1 MAETRVYQ
9 PSATERNL
17 RLWIVKAFQGEGLD
31 AEVIYA
37 NQGANR
43 IDRPFALLQIITED
57 VVQYPFEIVTDNVKI
72 DGTYEVQM
80 LEHRAGSVQITTHG
94 SMCWQMIDAIARSI
108 RRSDVIDYNTE
119 NGIEIMRP
127 LTGIND
133 IPLLLSTQVEPR
145 KQQDYEYAFA
155 RKTIIS
161 TVSAYLLE
169 RVIATGSIEN
179 QTPNPVE
186 PIIDESWP

>member
-133 IPLLLSTQVEPR
+133 IPLPLSTQVEPR

-161 TVSAYLLE
+161 SVSADVLE

-179 QTPNPVE
+179 QNPNPVE

>member
-133 IPLLLSTQVEPR
+133 IPLPLSTQVEPR

-161 TVSAYLLE
+161 SVSADVLE

>member
-161 TVSAYLLE
+161 SVSADVLE

-179 QTPNPVE
+179 QNPNPVE

>member
-161 TVSAYLLE
+161 SVSADVLE